1 VNIVALNMIVCVK
14 ETYDIDHIKIDSA
27 TMEPV
32 LHGIPVEIED
42 LSKNALETAVRLKE
56 EHGGNVTAVAL
67 SSSNTV
73 KKSITEALAMGADD
87 ALIITPGC
95 KDMNPA
101 ATALALAHG
110 IRTLDDSD
118 LVLTGEGSADN
129 YSGQVGPRV
138 AMILGLPF
146 ASYAC
151 KIELVEN
158 KLVCTS
164 DLDEYLETVEVVL
177 PSVVSVT
184 NEINEPRLP
193 SLKDILRA
201 SKKPVKEVDIGSLG
215 IDAGLLESAL
225 NCTSVV
231 RNKAPKLERKRIK
244 LEGDH
249 DEMVSGLIS
258 SLSKDGLIGG

>member
-1 VNIVALNMIVCVK
+1 LALNIIVCVK

-32 LHGIPVEIED
+32 LQGIPVEIED
-42 LSKNALETAVRLKE
+42 LSKNALEAAVRLKE
-56 EHGGNVTAVAL
+56 EHGGKVTAVSLA
-67 SSSNTV
+67 SSNTI
-73 KKSITEALAMGADD
+73 KKSIKEALAMGADE
-87 ALIITPGC
+87 ALIITHEF

-110 IRTLDDSD
+110 IKTLDGHD
-118 LVLTGEGSADN
+118 LVLMGEGSADN
-129 YSGQVGPRV
+129 YSGQVAPRV
-138 AMILGLPF
+138 ATTLGLPL

-151 KIELVEN
+151 KIEFAEG

-164 DLDEYLETVEVVL
+164 DLDDFLETVEVVL

-193 SLKDILRA
+193 SLKEILGA
-201 SKKPVKEVDIGSLG
+201 SKKPVKEVDVNSLG
-215 IDAGLLESAL
+215 IDSAL
-225 NCTSVV
+225 LDSVLKGTSVV

-244 LEGDH
+244 LEGEP
-249 DEMVSGLIS
+249 DEIVSGLIS
-258 SLSKDGLIGG
+258 ALSKEGLIGG